1 MMRRWHRA
9 LTIGLALG
17 VTGGLAAAAFAH
29 GRDNDPWHGPGPK
42 HDPSSLRSPLVLKD
56 EAMFFVNG
64 QLVTSNYPSAGNGT
78 TPPTPATFAVNQMF
92 VHYRSPKE
100 KKHKL
105 PIIMVHGSGLT
116 GMSWETT
123 PDGRE
128 GWGTY
133 FTREGFD
140 TYVVDFPG
148 RGRAGFNVT
157 PLNQAKFENN
167 VALQPSIARTGAE
180 GAWTAFRFGDVYPVP
195 YPDTAFPV
203 NSMLQFSSQGAPNA
217 EATLS
222 AGEATIPAA
231 IAALLDKIGPAILMS
246 HSQGGRLSDPAVALR
261 PNLIKMMV
269 HVESSC
275 PALLPD
281 QVTGYKSVQHV
292 LYIHGDHVVGN
303 PASTGQPRLDLCTAA
318 MNTIN
323 ANGGRAKLVQLPS
336 VGLKGNTHMLM
347 QDKNNLK
354 VADWLIREISK
365 RGY

>member
-1 MMRRWHRA
+1 MLQKRSVARTA
-9 LTIGLALG
+9 LTVAFCAA
-17 VTGGLAAAAFAH
+17 GGCLLLSH
-29 GRDNDPWHGPGPK
+29 GAVAGGPDHHGSN
-42 HDPSSLRSPLVLKD
+42 HEASSLKRPLELRD

-64 QLVTSNYPSAGNGT
+64 ELIKSNFPSAGSGA
-78 TPPTPATFAVNQMF
+78 TPPTAATFAVNQMF

-100 KKHKL
+100 RKHKL

-128 GWGTY
+128 GWATY

-180 GAWTAFRFGDVYPVP
+180 GAWVAFRFGDVYPVP
-195 YPDTAFPV
+195 YPDTAFPI
-203 NSMLQFSSQGAPNA
+203 NSMLQFSSQGVPNA

-231 IAALLDKIGPAILMS
+231 IAALLDKVGPAILMS

-261 PNLIKMMV
+261 PKLIKMMI

-275 PALLPD
+275 PALLPE
-281 QVTGYKSVQHV
+281 QVTGYKSVPSV
-292 LYIHGDHVVGN
+292 LYIHGDHVIGN

-323 ANGGRAKLVQLPS
+323 ANGGRAKLVQLPQ
-336 VGLKGNTHMLM
+336 VGFKGNTHMLM

-354 VADWLIREISK
+354 IADWLIREIKK
-365 RGY
+365 RGH

>member
-1 MMRRWHRA
+1 MRKQ
-9 LTIGLALG
+9 TTVFFLALCVAG
-17 VTGGLAAAAFAH
+17 SPLLLAQNAAAGGHDKQGHKH
-29 GRDNDPWHGPGPK
+29 GSK
-42 HDPSSLRSPLVLKD
+42 HNPSSLKQPLLLRD

-64 QLVTSNYPSAGNGT
+64 ELVTSNFPNAGNGGN
-78 TPPTPATFAVNQMF
+78 PPNPSTFAVNQMF
-92 VHYRSPKE
+92 VHYRSPKVR
-100 KKHKL
+100 KHKL

-128 GWGTY
+128 GWATY

-167 VALQPSIARTGAE
+167 SALQPSIARTGAE
-180 GAWTAFRFGDVYPVP
+180 GAWFAFRFGDVYPVP
-195 YPDTAFPV
+195 YPDTAFPID
-203 NSMLQFSSQGAPNA
+203 SMLQFSSQGVPNA
-217 EATLS
+217 ESTLS

-231 IAALLDKIGPAILMS
+231 IAALLDKTGPAILMS

-261 PNLIKMMV
+261 PDLIKMMI

-281 QVTGYKSVQHV
+281 QVEGYKSVPYV
-292 LYIHGDHVVGN
+292 LYVHGDHVVGN
-303 PASTGQPRLDLCTAA
+303 PSPTGQPRLDLCTAA

-323 ANGGRAKLVQLPS
+323 GNGGNAALVQLPD
-336 VGLKGNTHMLM
+336 VGFKGNTHMLM

-354 VADWLIREISK
+354 VADWLIRQISK
-365 RGY
+365 KRY